1 MAQEFLVNTPEALA
15 PVVAALVKQLAP
27 GMVVFL
33 EGDLG
38 AGKTTLVRMVM
49 EQLGSPDL
57 VSSPSFSLINIYHT
71 ERFPVAH
78 FDLYRLDTG
87 SDLEV
92 IGAEEYLNG
101 AHLLFVEWPERVH
114 GFFPAPAITIRFQIL
129 EDGLTRQ
136 VRLEGGTA

>member
-101 AHLLFVEWPERVH
+101 AHLLLWH
-114 GFFPAPAITIRFQIL
+114 GRSGFTDFFR
-129 EDGLTRQ
+129 TRHHHPLPDSRRRADPQ